1 MRPSRDIRFVLIL
14 AVVLAASIAAP
25 ARAARP
31 DPVVPWDVQALYKAP
46 AVHPAEGFDAKGV
59 RAVFYDSVPLA
70 GKPTR
75 VFAYIGLPEKIQPG
89 QKVPAMVCVHGGGGT
104 AFDEWVRVWAARGYA
119 AIAMDTSGGVPK
131 KAKEGKGWAR
141 HDHSGPGGWGG
152 FDQLDR
158 PVQDQWSYHAVAAVI
173 LGHSLLRSLPEVDAE
188 RTGLTGISWGG
199 YLTCMVSGLDSRFKL
214 AIPVYGCGFLD
225 EDSAW
230 VAQFPHMGTEKAQRW
245 LAAFDPSSHLPK
257 AKMPMLWVT
266 GTNDFAYPFGSLQK
280 SYRLP
285 TGLRALCIR
294 VRFAHGHGIGWK
306 PDEIYA
312 FADHVLCGKRDLPRI
327 TGQGRDGQKVWA
339 SFRSPVPAE
348 KAELNFTKDPG
359 PKWQKRLWETIPARI
374 DAATGRVE
382 ADLPKDAA
390 VYYFNVFDKDKLCAS
405 SEHAVVGGQ

>member
-1 MRPSRDIRFVLIL
+1 MRSANRLLWLGFLLV
-14 AVVLAASIAAP
+14 SAAP
-25 ARAARP
+25 VAAQSTRP
-31 DPVVPWDVQALYKAP
+31 APLVPWDVEALYKAP
-46 AVHPAEGFDAKGV
+46 AVRAAEGFDAKGV
-59 RAVFYDSVPLA
+59 RAVFYDGVPLA

-75 VFAYIGLPEKIQPG
+75 VFAYIGLPENIPSG

-104 AFDEWVRVWAARGYA
+104 AFDEWVRVWTARGYA

-131 KAKEGKGWAR
+131 KGKDGKGWAR
-141 HDHSGPGGWGG
+141 HEHSGPGGWGG

-158 PVQDQWSYHAVAAVI
+158 PIQDQWTYHAVAAVI

-230 VAQFPHMGTEKAQRW
+230 VAQFPHMGKEKAQRW
-245 LAAFDPSSHLPK
+245 LGAFDPSSHLPK

-280 SYRLP
+280 SYRQP
-285 TGLRALCIR
+285 AGPRALCIR
-294 VRFAHGHGIGWK
+294 IRFAHGHGIGWK

-327 TGQGRDGQKVWA
+327 TGQGREGDKVWA

-348 KAELNFTKDPG
+348 KAELNFTTDPG
-359 PKWQKRLWETIPARI
+359 PKWQKRKWESVPAGL
-374 DAATGRVE
+374 DAAAGRVE
-382 ADLPKDAA
+382 ANLPKDAA

-405 SEHAVVGGQ
+405 SEHVVVK